1 METNEFEEIIQPVDR
16 ELLKSELSEQNR
28 LRYTC
33 KSNNQIYVFTAAQAP
48 NLMREVGRLRELSFR
63 TSGGGRG
70 KSLDIDEFDTM
81 SVPYRQLIVW
91 DPDNEEILGGYRFIV
106 GTDVS
111 FDNNGQPILAT
122 AHSFHFSKKFIDEY
136 LPFTIELGRAFVQP
150 AYQSTQKG
158 TKSLFAL
165 DNLWD
170 GLGALFVMV
179 PECRYCFGKLTMYRS
194 VPVGLRDI
202 LRFFLFKYYADK
214 DALVYPIDPLEY
226 HTDKDTL
233 STLVSGTDFKE
244 DYLFVKNYLRHS
256 GYCIPPLIN
265 SYILLA
271 KSMTIFGSTVCS
283 DSTKEEDT
291 AMLMGID
298 QMNPDKLMRHVRSF
312 NRKNAIALRLGLLFK
327 ANRMRILKHLNT
339 IRRAD

>member
-1 METNEFEEIIQPVDR
+1 MENREIEELIPPVDKA
-16 ELLKSELSEQNR
+16 LLKAELTEQNK

-33 KSNNQIYVFTAAQAP
+33 RSNNQIYVFTAAQAP

-63 TSGGGRG
+63 SSGGGRG
-70 KSLDIDEFDTM
+70 KCVDIDDFDTM
-81 SVPYRQLIVW
+81 KVPYRQLIVW

-111 FDNNGQPILAT
+111 FDQNGQPILAT
-122 AHSFHFSKKFIDEY
+122 AHSFHFTENFIKDY
-136 LPFTIELGRAFVQP
+136 LPYTIELGRAFVQP

-158 TKSLFAL
+158 SKSLFAL

-194 VPVGLRDI
+194 VPAGLRDI
-202 LRFFLFKYYADK
+202 LRFFMYKYYADRN
-214 DALVYPIDPLEY
+214 ALIYPIEPLEY
-226 HTDKDTL
+226 QTDKETL
-233 STLVSGTDFKE
+233 ATLVSGTDFKE
-244 DYLFVKNYLRHS
+244 DYLFVKNYLRHA
-256 GYCIPPLIN
+256 GYSIPPLIN

-271 KSMTIFGSTVCS
+271 KTMTVFGTVECF
-283 DSTKEEDT
+283 DSNREEDT
-291 AMLMGID
+291 CMLMSLD

-312 NRKNAIALRLGLLFK
+312 NRKSAIALRLGLLFK
-327 ANRMRILKHLNT
+327 ANRAKILKQLKL
-339 IRRAD
+339 IRPAD